1 MEIAN
6 MVVGKS
12 STRINSEITNFEYVI
27 RDKSITRFEKNACS
41 DTLAYI
47 INYPNEEGFAI
58 IASDKRVYPILAYSD
73 KGSFSLSNEVSKV
86 NFIDGIEG
94 YMEKNCS
101 VNTSNIDVDEEE
113 LDNCRM
119 IFPTI
124 NISLHQDAPYNKF
137 VVKEYPDCPVGC
149 VAVATALVMM
159 HSIPG
164 MNYHDSRF
172 YFTRMREVISNNNG
186 RLNSPQ
192 KIVGAGYLNETYTYD
207 QAIDSIAK
215 ILYWIGKDVGMN
227 YSPSGSGA
235 NSYMA
240 YTLIRHLNFDV
251 VLGYENYNIES
262 MLEYLEDNCIIY
274 MRGTAV
280 SGGGHAWVCDGGS
293 YCISD
298 STGIT
303 NAFIHCDWG
312 WGGVSNGYYSGDVFD
327 AIYYEFEPENYFAVK
342 RHI

>member
-1 MEIAN
+1 M
-6 MVVGKS
+6 
-12 STRINSEITNFEYVI
+12 
-27 RDKSITRFEKNACS
+27 
-41 DTLAYI
+41 
-47 INYPNEEGFAI
+47 
-58 IASDKRVYPILAYSD
+58 
-73 KGSFSLSNEVSKV
+73 
-86 NFIDGIEG
+86 
-94 YMEKNCS
+94 
-101 VNTSNIDVDEEE
+101 NTSNIDVDEEE

-227 YSPSGSGA
+227 
-235 NSYMA
+235 
-240 YTLIRHLNFDV
+240 V
-251 VLGYENYNIES
+251 
-262 MLEYLEDNCIIY
+262 
-274 MRGTAV
+274 
-280 SGGGHAWVCDGGS
+280 
-293 YCISD
+293 
-298 STGIT
+298 
-303 NAFIHCDWG
+303 
-312 WGGVSNGYYSGDVFD
+312 
-327 AIYYEFEPENYFAVK
+327 
-342 RHI
+342 